1 MLKMSGMCVVG
12 GGGVRGDRCRPE
24 CEGQIY
30 GLHQPGGGRSHAVCV
45 TRYEVV
51 AHAEQQPDDD
61 VALAM
66 RCISAGVCTCVSP

>member
-1 MLKMSGMCVVG
+1 MSA
-12 GGGVRGDRCRPE
+12 GVR
-24 CEGQIY
+24 GQIY

-61 VALAM
+61 VASAM